1 LRIIL
6 GEKNEELSKEA
17 AVSLSG
23 EGGVIEPLKAVIMGG
38 NKERECKVVM
48 DLRSI
53 LLNFPFVASAFFF
66 QNLDGVDVI

>member
-38 NKERECKVVM
+38 NKERECKR
-48 DLRSI
+48 L
-53 LLNFPFVASAFFF
+53 
-66 QNLDGVDVI
+66 